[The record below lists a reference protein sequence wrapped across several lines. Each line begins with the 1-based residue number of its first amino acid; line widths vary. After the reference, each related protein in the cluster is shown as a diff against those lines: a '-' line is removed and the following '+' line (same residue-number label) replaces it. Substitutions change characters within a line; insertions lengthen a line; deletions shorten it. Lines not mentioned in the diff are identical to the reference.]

1 MEYAAMSDNKGMFL
15 SILMAGAAMA
25 AVAAAVVMW
34 QKMLMNAPA
43 LQSTRNQAL
52 GLLYE
57 FQHAA
62 ATPLHVLR
70 QIAEHM
76 AIEMH
81 AGLMTE
87 GKSNLLMLPTFV
99 ENLPDG

>member
-1 MEYAAMSDNKGMFL
+1 MPETNSKLWMNA
-15 SILMAGAAMA
+15 LMAGAAVA
-25 AVAAAVVMW
+25 AVATAVVVW
-34 QKMLMNAPA
+34 QRMAKSAPA
-43 LQSTRNQAL
+43 VVTRNQAL

-70 QIAEHM
+70 QITEHM

>member
-1 MEYAAMSDNKGMFL
+1 MPPEMSNKMWMNT
-15 SILMAGAAMA
+15 LMAGAAVA
-25 AVAAAVVMW
+25 AVATAVIVW
-34 QKMLMNAPA
+34 QKISKNQPTA
-43 LQSTRNQAL
+43 QTRNQAL

-87 GKSNLLMLPTFV
+87 GKSNLLMLPTYV

>member
-1 MEYAAMSDNKGMFL
+1 MSENRSML
-15 SILMAGAAMA
+15 INLLMAGAAVA
-25 AVAAAVVMW
+25 AVATAVIMW
-34 QKMLMNAPA
+34 QK
-43 LQSTRNQAL
+43 LQKGLPVQTRNQAL

-76 AIEMH
+76 AIEMT

>member
-1 MEYAAMSDNKGMFL
+1 
-15 SILMAGAAMA
+15 
-25 AVAAAVVMW
+25 VVVW
-34 QKMLMNAPA
+34 QRIQKTPP
-43 LQSTRNQAL
+43 LQTRNQAL

-76 AIEMH
+76 TFEMH

>member
-1 MEYAAMSDNKGMFL
+1 MSDNKSML
-15 SILMAGAAMA
+15 INLLMAGVAVA
-25 AVAAAVVMW
+25 AVATAVIMW
-34 QKMLMNAPA
+34 QK
-43 LQSTRNQAL
+43 LQKGLPMKARNEAL

-76 AIEMH
+76 AIEMTT
-81 AGLMTE
+81 GLISE

>member
-1 MEYAAMSDNKGMFL
+1 MQTEISNKMWMN
-15 SILMAGAAMA
+15 ILMAGAAVA
-25 AVAAAVVMW
+25 AVATAMVVW
-34 QKMLMNAPA
+34 QKMSNSQPTT
-43 LQSTRNQAL
+43 QTRNQAL

-87 GKSNLLMLPTFV
+87 GKSNLLMLPTYV

>member
-1 MEYAAMSDNKGMFL
+1 MSDNKGMWV
-15 SILMAGAAMA
+15 SIIMAGAAMA

-34 QKMLMNAPA
+34 QRMQRSLPM
-43 LQSTRNQAL
+43 QTRNQAL

-76 AIEMH
+76 AIEMQ

>member
-1 MEYAAMSDNKGMFL
+1 MPEMGQKMWMNVF
-15 SILMAGAAMA
+15 MAGAAVA
-25 AVAAAVVMW
+25 AVATAVVVW
-34 QKMLMNAPA
+34 QRMQKTQPA
-43 LQSTRNQAL
+43 QTRNQAL

-62 ATPLHVLR
+62 ATPLHALR

>member
-1 MEYAAMSDNKGMFL
+1 MPPEISNKMWMN
-15 SILMAGAAMA
+15 ILMAGVATV
-25 AVAAAVVMW
+25 AVATAVVVW
-34 QKMLMNAPA
+34 QKISSNQPTA
-43 LQSTRNQAL
+43 QTRNQAL

-76 AIEMH
+76 AIEMQ

-87 GKSNLLMLPTFV
+87 GKSNLLMLPTYV